1 MGMFTE
7 MCDDCK
13 RCFKWVRTSER
24 LPEPHRPVVVAG
36 GLVYLDGNNLWR
48 TYMER
53 SDVLGMP
60 RVLEWTPKYWAY
72 LPQPPE

>member
-7 MCDDCK
+7 MCDDCQK
-13 RCFKWVRTSER
+13 CVEWVPTSER
-24 LPEPHRPVVVAG
+24 LPEQHQPVIVAG

-48 TYMER
+48 TYMEWSDGIPR
-53 SDVLGMP
+53 S
-60 RVLEWTPKYWAY
+60 LEWTPKYWAH